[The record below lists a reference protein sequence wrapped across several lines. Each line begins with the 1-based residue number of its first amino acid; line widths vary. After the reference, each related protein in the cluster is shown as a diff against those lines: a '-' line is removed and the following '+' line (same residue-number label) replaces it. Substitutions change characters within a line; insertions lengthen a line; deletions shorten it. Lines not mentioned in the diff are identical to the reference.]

1 MQCCA
6 VALPKEMAVRHP
18 RMALLADEL
27 RVVQHARQHHSV
39 VYVMGRTHA
48 RLGKDASL
56 LQLPRRYLL
65 EMPFKAC
72 PGLGSG
78 VCGIS
83 TYMHGLLTPFFVV
96 QPGMLIVALLTL
108 RKLSCR
114 TRSWS

>member
-1 MQCCA
+1 MRCCA
-6 VALPKEMAVRHP
+6 AALPKDMAARHP

-48 RLGKDASL
+48 RLSKDASL

-72 PGLGSG
+72 PGFGIWGPMESACACV
-78 VCGIS
+78 VC
-83 TYMHGLLTPFFVV
+83 
-96 QPGMLIVALLTL
+96 
-108 RKLSCR
+108 
-114 TRSWS
+114 